1 MSKIYDEVIATHY
14 QHVDNGGLTMEVIK
28 RRYDSDDDDGVG
40 VFLRIKDDGVGVFL
54 RIEDG
59 YYGYSGHILEFHEVV
74 PDELRKFAEMFI
86 LAANK
91 LDEK

>member
-28 RRYDSDDDDGVG
+28 RRYDSDD
-40 VFLRIKDDGVGVFL
+40 DDGVGVFL